1 VAQAIFDGTSPSKR
15 RAPFLVE
22 LYRSAIG
29 KKYVMAISGMG
40 MVLFALVH
48 MIGNLKMYQGAK
60 AFNHYAEFLREM
72 LYPLLPKQG
81 FLWISRI
88 GLLSMVLIHMHA
100 AYSLTM
106 LNRRSR
112 VVGYQAPRA
121 YQAANFAS
129 RSMRLSGLV
138 VLFYILFHLAD
149 LTLGWVNPG
158 YVSGDPYRN
167 VTASFDRLPV
177 TSLYIVANIAFGVHL
192 FHGAWS
198 FFQTIGWNNPRFNAW
213 RRGFAYAITGLI
225 VAGNV
230 SFPLA
235 VQFGIVG

>member
-1 VAQAIFDGTSPSKR
+1 VAQTIFDATSPAKR
-15 RAPFLVE
+15 RAPFIVE

-48 MIGNLKMYQGAK
+48 MIGNLKMYQGAE
-60 AFNHYAEFLREM
+60 ALNGYGEFLRRM
-72 LYPLLPKQG
+72 LYPLVPKEG
-81 FLWISRI
+81 FLWISRV

-112 VVGYQAPRA
+112 TVGYQAPRD

-129 RSMRLSGLV
+129 RSMRISGIV
-138 VLFYILFHLAD
+138 VLLYLLWHLAD
-149 LTLGWVNPG
+149 LTMGWTG
-158 YVSGDPYRN
+158 ADFEHGKPYEN
-167 VTASFDRLPV
+167 VVASFDRLPV
-177 TSLYIVANIAFGVHL
+177 AALYIVANVAFGVHL
-192 FHGAWS
+192 FHGTWS
-198 FFQTIGWNNPRFNAW
+198 FFQTVGWNNPRFNAW

-235 VQFGIVG
+235 VQAGIVG